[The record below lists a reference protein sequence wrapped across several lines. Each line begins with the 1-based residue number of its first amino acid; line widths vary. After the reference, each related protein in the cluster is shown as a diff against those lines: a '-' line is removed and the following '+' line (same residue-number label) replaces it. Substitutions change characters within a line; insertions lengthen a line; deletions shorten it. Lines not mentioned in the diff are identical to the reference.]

1 MAKELLQKL
10 KKARI
15 PNTYYALIATAFV
28 LVIGV
33 GYLATIAGQKQ
44 LVEEASTPAPEQPVM
59 SQVSQRA
66 TDQLYFGMTREE
78 TIRLLGIPTWAAV
91 YGDEGPL
98 SPPDESIGLELRW
111 DNPTCR
117 DVLVMFSPPPHRVI
131 GWDTG
136 ANYCRT
142 GIVTD
147 RSGFECSNPDR
158 QQYCR

>member
-1 MAKELLQKL
+1 MAKELLQKI

-15 PNTYYALIATAFV
+15 PNTYYALIAVAFA

-33 GYLATIAGQKQ
+33 GYLASIADQKQ
-44 LVEEASTPAPEQPVM
+44 QVTEDKTAPEQPAI

-66 TDQLYFGMTREE
+66 TDQLYLDMTREE
-78 TIRLLGIPTWAAV
+78 VIRLLGLPTWAAV

-98 SPPDESIGLELRW
+98 SPPDKSIGLELRW

-131 GWDTG
+131 GWDSG
-136 ANYCRT
+136 ANYCRSN
-142 GIVTD
+142 IVTD
-147 RSGFECSNPDR
+147 RSDFECSNPDR
-158 QQYCR
+158 QRYCH

>member
-1 MAKELLQKL
+1 MVKELLQKI

-15 PNTYYALIATAFV
+15 PNTYYALIAIAFA

-33 GYLATIAGQKQ
+33 GYLASIADQKQ
-44 LVEEASTPAPEQPVM
+44 HVEEEAAAPEHPAI
-59 SQVSQRA
+59 SPLSQRA
-66 TDQLYFGMTREE
+66 TDQLYLGMPREE
-78 TIRLLGIPTWAAV
+78 VIRALGIPTWAAV

-111 DNPTCR
+111 ENPACR

-147 RSGFECSNPDR
+147 RSDFECTNPDR